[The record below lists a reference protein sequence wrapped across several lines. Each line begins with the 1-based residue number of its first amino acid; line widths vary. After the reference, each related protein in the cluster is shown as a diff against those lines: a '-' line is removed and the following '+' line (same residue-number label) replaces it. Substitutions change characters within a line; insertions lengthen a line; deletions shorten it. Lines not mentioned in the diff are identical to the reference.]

1 MQTSTR
7 TAPALSSKVACGST
21 SGAGA
26 RAGALVGARAHA
38 AAALAVLEFT
48 FPSTARLPLSP
59 RATITPP
66 NATSFEPPLAN
77 SDARRV

>member
-38 AAALAVLEFT
+38 AAALAVLESAT
-48 FPSTARLPLSP
+48 VHFPVCSKGQRC
-59 RATITPP
+59 
-66 NATSFEPPLAN
+66 
-77 SDARRV
+77 SDN